1 MGELLTTGL
10 IGKLGFEYGTPVFFL
25 AMVFCIVVPYLLGSV
40 SFSIVFSR
48 ALHHDDVREHGSGN
62 AGSTNMLRTYGLKSA
77 LLTLVCDI
85 LKGVISTLI
94 GMLVMPY
101 YMGFAYISA
110 LMCMLG
116 HAFPI
121 FYRFKGGKCVAT
133 FAGALLILNPLV
145 WILLLLC
152 FVLIV
157 YVSRYVSLG
166 SVICA
171 GVFPI
176 MINMMPFITIT
187 LENGTVAAVPPAG
200 IIAAVLMGLL
210 IIVLHRKNI
219 VRLWNGTESKISL
232 GKGKNKKSEEN

>member
-10 IGKLGFEYGTPVFFL
+10 IGKLGYEMGTPIFFL
-25 AMVFCIVVPYLLGSV
+25 AMVFCIVVPYLLGSI

-48 ALHHDDVREHGSGN
+48 ALHKDDVRQHGSGN

-85 LKGVISTLI
+85 LKGVVATLI
-94 GMLVMPY
+94 GLIVMPY
-101 YMGFAYISA
+101 YTGFAYISA
-110 LMCMLG
+110 LMCLLG

-121 FYRFKGGKCVAT
+121 FYHFKGGKCVAT
-133 FAGALLILNPLV
+133 FAGALLVLNPLV
-145 WILLLLC
+145 WVLLLLA

-171 GVFPI
+171 GTFPI
-176 MINMMPFITIT
+176 LINMIPFITIT
-187 LENGTVAAVPPAG
+187 LENGATAAVPPAG
-200 IIAAVLMGLL
+200 IIAAALMGIL
-210 IIVLHRKNI
+210 IILLHRKNI
-219 VRLWNGTESKISL
+219 VRLWEGTESKISF
-232 GKGKNKKSEEN
+232 KKKKS

>member
-10 IGKLGFEYGTPVFFL
+10 IGKLGFEWGTPIFFL
-25 AMVFCIVVPYLLGSV
+25 AMVFCIVGPYLLGSI
-40 SFSIVFSR
+40 SFAVVFSR
-48 ALHHDDVREHGSGN
+48 GIHHDDVRQHGSGN

-77 LLTLVCDI
+77 LLTLICDI
-85 LKGVISTLI
+85 LKGVISTLLGLI
-94 GMLVMPY
+94 IMPY
-101 YMGFAYISA
+101 HLGFAYISA

-121 FYRFKGGKCVAT
+121 DHRFKGGKCVAT
-133 FAGALLILNPLV
+133 FAGALLVLNPLV
-145 WILLLLC
+145 WVLLLLS

-171 GVFPI
+171 GLFPI
-176 MINMMPFITIT
+176 LINFIPFITIT
-187 LENGTVAAVPPAG
+187 LENGNTAAVPPAG
-200 IIAAVLMGLL
+200 IIAAVLMGVL

-219 VRLWNGTESKISL
+219 VRLWQGTESKISF
-232 GKGKNKKSEEN
+232 KKKKS

>member
-10 IGKLGFEYGTPVFFL
+10 IGKLGYEMGTPIFFL
-25 AMVFCIVVPYLLGSV
+25 AMVFCIVVPYLLGSI

-48 ALHHDDVREHGSGN
+48 ALHKDDVRQHGSGN

-85 LKGVISTLI
+85 LKGVIATLI
-94 GMLVMPY
+94 GLIVMPY
-101 YMGFAYISA
+101 YTGFAYISA

-121 FYRFKGGKCVAT
+121 FYHFKGGKCVAT
-133 FAGALLILNPLV
+133 FAGALLVLNPLV
-145 WILLLLC
+145 WVLLLLA

-171 GVFPI
+171 GTFPI
-176 MINMMPFITIT
+176 LINMIPFITIT
-187 LENGTVAAVPPAG
+187 LENGATAAVPPAG
-200 IIAAVLMGLL
+200 IIAAALMGIL
-210 IIVLHRKNI
+210 IILLHRKNI
-219 VRLWNGTESKISL
+219 VRLWEGTESKISL
-232 GKGKNKKSEEN
+232 KKKKS